1 MLAVRL
7 IKGPVVAERR
17 DREAGENLLVDGPLD
32 QAGLFPAPLGD
43 HRAASPTGALEAIHF
58 VLLPAD
64 LQRGDPQRLTFRM
77 QQTPGL
83 NGRVARESTRLNSSH
98 RTISYAVF
106 CLKKKKKKQKTK
118 KKAIS
123 IRSHIRSSL

>member
-1 MLAVRL
+1 MLAVVLR
-7 IKGPVVAERR
+7 KGPVVAERR
-17 DREAGENLLVDGPLD
+17 NREAGENLLVDGPLD
-32 QAGLFPAPLGD
+32 QAGLFPASLGD

-83 NGRVARESTRLNSSH
+83 NGRVAREARAPIGDGGLCSRNLSHGGGAWAARCGPPRFKEDRRLP
-98 RTISYAVF
+98 T
-106 CLKKKKKKQKTK
+106 
-118 KKAIS
+118 
-123 IRSHIRSSL
+123 